1 MNMTSYTIKQLLSRI
16 LTLISLK
23 TTVPHKEAMI
33 DGPVETIGNATGI
46 DKDLLATNQQLV
58 AMDHIIPEIIP
69 GSIAFGI
76 IAQLCR
82 TSYSFC
88 LFYFFPNYFWA
99 AL

>member
-1 MNMTSYTIKQLLSRI
+1 MTSYTIEQLLSMI

-58 AMDHIIPEIIP
+58 AMDHIIPDIIP
-69 GSIAFGI
+69 ESIAFGYIFGLFFI
-76 IAQLCR
+76 ITMYIQKNAVLVR
-82 TSYSFC
+82 
-88 LFYFFPNYFWA
+88 
-99 AL
+99 

>member
-1 MNMTSYTIKQLLSRI
+1 MTSYTIKQLLSRI

-58 AMDHIIPEIIP
+58 AMDHIIYDSLIYIY
-69 GSIAFGI
+69 
-76 IAQLCR
+76 LCNLCLSPK
-82 TSYSFC
+82 SYK
-88 LFYFFPNYFWA
+88 
-99 AL
+99 